1 MFKMAIKMLDSSS
14 FVETINCGKLV
25 LVDFFAT
32 WCGPCKMLAPVL
44 EEISEELPETRMIAK
59 LDIDKNVDL
68 ARKYGVMSVP
78 TMIAFKNGNKVE
90 LRLLNVLYGIQHRT
104 ALHHQVQTAATQIR
118 RYLQHQECADGCG
131 QLQTRLFT
139 FSLLRPR

>member
-1 MFKMAIKMLDSSS
+1 MAIKMLDSSS

-78 TMIAFKNGNKVE
+78 TMIAFKNGKAVTK
-90 LRLLNVLYGIQHRT
+90 LIG
-104 ALHHQVQTAATQIR
+104 
-118 RYLQHQECADGCG
+118 
-131 QLQTRLFT
+131 
-139 FSLLRPR
+139 LRPKEDVLKFLDIAENMQ

>member
-1 MFKMAIKMLDSSS
+1 MNDFNEIIRSSKP
-14 FVETINCGKLV
+14 T

-44 EEISEELPETRMIAK
+44 EEISTELPETRMIAK

-78 TMIAFKNGNKVE
+78 TMVAFKNGKAVSK
-90 LRLLNVLYGIQHRT
+90 LIG
-104 ALHHQVQTAATQIR
+104 
-118 RYLQHQECADGCG
+118 
-131 QLQTRLFT
+131 
-139 FSLLRPR
+139 LRPKEDVLKFLDIAENMQ